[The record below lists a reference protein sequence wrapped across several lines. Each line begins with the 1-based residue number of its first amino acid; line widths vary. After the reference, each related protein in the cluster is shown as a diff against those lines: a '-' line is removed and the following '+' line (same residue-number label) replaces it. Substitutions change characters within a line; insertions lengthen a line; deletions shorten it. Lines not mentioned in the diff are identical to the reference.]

1 MGRYGC
7 TQTTTNGDICV
18 PPVPS
23 TVKLVTEQ
31 DTWNSLRLGLTADLL
46 LSERLKLTGEVAYDW
61 ISQRSQD
68 THYFTLGG
76 DPASGHG
83 SGFQAEGILSYQ
95 HHGCVHYRH
104 RRPLVAFHGQLYR
117 LCSSIR
123 LTVTAASCRQ
133 VSSLAIRLALRCFP
147 VVREMVDRNG
157 DRDGTRL
164 SLRL

>member
-1 MGRYGC
+1 MQNLGVGRYGC

-95 HHGCVHYRH
+95 
-104 RRPLVAFHGQLYR
+104 LTDAFIIGIGGRWWHFTTNSIDSFQQLLQHTTDRYGGF
-117 LCSSIR
+117 
-123 LTVTAASCRQ
+123 VQAS
-133 VSSLAIRLALRCFP
+133 FKF
-147 VVREMVDRNG
+147 G
-157 DRDGTRL
+157 D
-164 SLRL
+164 

>member
-1 MGRYGC
+1 LDLQNLGVGRYGC

-76 DPASGHG
+76 DPASGDG

-95 HHGCVHYRH
+95 
-104 RRPLVAFHGQLYR
+104 LTDAFIIGIGGRWWHFTAN
-117 LCSSIR
+117 SIDS
-123 LTVTAASCRQ
+123 A
-133 VSSLAIRLALRCFP
+133 P
-147 VVREMVDRNG
+147 VYD
-157 DRDGTRL
+157 
-164 SLRL
+164 